1 MIDGQVDI
9 AITAPRP
16 VRRANSSGA
25 GYMSISCALPSR
37 TDTGSP
43 GRAKVR
49 LSAAADEPFIA
60 LGEQAGLRQLTD
72 QLLADDD
79 VKPDIVF
86 EATEIPTVEGL
97 VAAGF
102 GVAVIP
108 VPRDEGQSKTV
119 HVPISN
125 AGAKREVGFVWD
137 RDTRC
142 CRRLRSVSRTSSA
155 MMRQTHEMRKNYAL
169 DTLTQVS

>member
-1 MIDGQVDI
+1 M
-9 AITAPRP
+9 
-16 VRRANSSGA
+16 
-25 GYMSISCALPSR
+25 
-37 TDTGSP
+37 
-43 GRAKVR
+43 R
-49 LSAAADEPFIA
+49 LSAAAGEPFIA

-72 QLLADDD
+72 QLLAEDGVD
-79 VKPDIVF
+79 PDIVF

-108 VPRDEGQSKTV
+108 IPRDEGQSKTV

-125 AGAKREVGFVWD
+125 AGAKREVGFVVWD
-137 RDTRC
+137 KARD
-142 CRRLRSVSRTSSA
+142 LPPRSVSRISSA
-155 MMRQTHEMRKNYAL
+155 MMCRTHHNSENYAL